1 MEGGRG
7 GDLGFN
13 PCLKSL
19 QEEWQFQQRRRIF
32 QRRLVDDPLRGGG
45 GGGGGGGGDGNLR

>member
-32 QRRLVDDPLRGGG
+32 QRRLVDDPLGGG